1 MLYDDVEVRVMKQ
14 TFSTGEL
21 AKLCNVS
28 VRTVQYYDKEG
39 ILSPSELSDGGR
51 RIYTEDDLK
60 KFRCIC
66 LYKALGFKL
75 DEIKKIMATK
85 NAYSLLS
92 ETILHQQAKI
102 DEEIQSLKS
111 TKERLTA
118 IFHQIEETGKV
129 KVESIEEMDT
139 LLVKKNQH
147 RKTDVMTYIFLG
159 CYVLLLMVGFPITV
173 SFGGFAPIAMFVIA
187 VILLLGLIYYHSQ
200 VNSYVCSD
208 CHEKFS
214 INFWQDMF
222 SWNGGKKGKYLKCPH
237 CGHKGWL
244 KETFPE

>member
-1 MLYDDVEVRVMKQ
+1 MLYDEVEVIVMKQ
-14 TFSTGEL
+14 FFSTGEL
-21 AKLCNVS
+21 AKLCDVS

-75 DEIKKIMATK
+75 DEIKKVTGT
-85 NAYSLLS
+85 NNTYSLLS
-92 ETILHQQAKI
+92 ETILRQQTKI
-102 DEEIQSLKS
+102 DEEIQSLQQ

-118 IFHQIEETGKV
+118 ILHQIEETGKV
-129 KVESIEEMDT
+129 KVESIEEMDV
-139 LLVKKNQH
+139 LLIKKNRH
-147 RKTDVMTYIFLG
+147 RKTDVMTYIFLV
-159 CYVLLLMVGFPITV
+159 CYALLLFVGFIIAV
-173 SFGGFAPIAMFVIA
+173 SLGGFTPIVMSVIA

-200 VNSYVCSD
+200 VNSYVCPD

-214 INFWQDMF
+214 ISFLGDMF
-222 SWNGGKKGKYLKCPH
+222 SWNGGRKGKYFKCPH
-237 CGHKGWL
+237 CGHKGWFR
-244 KETFPE
+244 ETFPE

>member
-1 MLYDDVEVRVMKQ
+1 MLYDEVEVIVMKQ
-14 TFSTGEL
+14 SFSTGDI

-39 ILSPSELSDGGR
+39 ILSPSELSQGGR

-75 DEIKKIMATK
+75 EEIKKVTEAK
-85 NAYSLLS
+85 NTYSLLS
-92 ETILHQQAKI
+92 ETILRQQIKI
-102 DEEIQSLKS
+102 DEEIHSLQH

-118 IFHQIEETGKV
+118 ILNQIEETGKA
-129 KVESIEEMDT
+129 KVESIEEMDA
-139 LLVKKNQH
+139 LLVKKNRH

-159 CYVLLLMVGFPITV
+159 CYVLLLFAGFPIAV
-173 SFGGFAPIAMFVIA
+173 SIGGFTPVVMSVIA

-200 VNSYVCSD
+200 VNAYVCSD
-208 CHEKFS
+208 CYEKFS
-214 INFWQDMF
+214 ISFLADMF

-237 CGHKGWL
+237 CGHKGWYR
-244 KETFPE
+244 ETFPQ

>member
-1 MLYDDVEVRVMKQ
+1 MNQ

-21 AKLCNVS
+21 AKLCKVS

-75 DEIKKIMATK
+75 DEIKKVIGTK
-85 NAYSLLS
+85 DTYSLLS
-92 ETILHQQAKI
+92 ETILSQQIRI
-102 DEEIQSLKS
+102 DEEIHSLQQ

-118 IFHQIEETGKV
+118 ILHQIEETGKA
-129 KVESIEEMDT
+129 KVESIEEMDA
-139 LLVKKNQH
+139 LLVKKNRH

-159 CYVLLLMVGFPITV
+159 CFALLLFIGFPSAV
-173 SFGGFAPIAMFVIA
+173 SLGGFMPIVMSVIA

-200 VNSYVCSD
+200 VNSYVCPD

-214 INFWQDMF
+214 ITFLEDMV
-222 SWNGGKKGKYLKCPH
+222 SWNGGRKGKYLKCPH
-237 CGHKGWL
+237 CDHKGWS